1 MDKLSY
7 DKLFDFEIGEDRMHY
22 PIDGLDERYLINR
35 KGGVLDTNF
44 GRPLAPNFS
53 NGKVYFTI
61 KHKGEYIS
69 FPWNYLFLMAFS
81 PMHIELE
88 TYKEKLKVREFD
100 ATVDS
105 PNILNLCWVVPE
117 GGVETKKYPGYYGI
131 PNNSH
136 LVVSKDLIFFSTVKN
151 EIVVPTPPQTDRAY
165 PRLAFPVELKELNPR
180 VTSVV
185 HRLVAFAFL
194 PIKHS
199 KADLYVNHINGIK
212 TDFTLS
218 NLEWVNHKENTDHA
232 IATGLRNDN
241 IPLFAYNLLTGEK
254 KSFISYGECARFL
267 GTVSGVVTGAVMH
280 FRKNKSIKLKPWI
293 ITHQSD
299 PVPRLQKNYLDNVA
313 YSQNR
318 FFKVTDKAT
327 QEVSYY
333 FKAQDMLDKV
343 GSSRKRMEK
352 YPLRLKDFE
361 INQYVVTDV
370 QEADIPLE
378 VLALKPTYV
387 RGSKPQKRVRVTNL
401 SNNSVVEYDST
412 DAFACVVGAQRK
424 TIQRRALH
432 NKGIWNGYR
441 LEYLERNIKS

>member
-1 MDKLSY
+1 MTDTEY
-7 DKLFDFEIGEDRMHY
+7 DKFFEFEEGEDRTMY
-22 PIDGLDERYLINR
+22 PVNGLTRYRLSV
-35 KGGVLDTNF
+35 KGGVWDTETNK
-44 GRPLAPNFS
+44 
-53 NGKVYFTI
+53 KVPIHEHEEGLYYFRIMHGTQSI
-61 KHKGEYIS
+61 AAS
-69 FPWNYLFLMAFS
+69 WNSLFLMTFS
-81 PMHIELE
+81 PMHLKYE
-88 TYKEKLKVREFD
+88 TYKKQLKIRVFDKAVRI
-100 ATVDS
+100 
-105 PNILNLCWVVPE
+105 PNLLNLCWIVPE
-117 GGVETKKYPGYYGI
+117 GGIETDFYKGFFAI
-131 PNNSH
+131 PNNPH
-136 LVVSKDLIFFSTVKN
+136 LVVSKDLKFLR
-151 EIVVPTPPQTDRAY
+151 VP
-165 PRLAFPVELKELNPR
+165 ELKIVEFKNTDANIYPSIAILNTGWFR
-180 VTSVV
+180 SSRATEAV
-185 HRLVAFAFL
+185 HRLVAFAFIPVPPVRDAL
-194 PIKHS
+194 W
-199 KADLYVNHINGIK
+199 VNHKDGIK
-212 TDFTLS
+212 NNYEVS
-218 NLEWVNHKENTDHA
+218 NLEWIDPKGNNNHA

-254 KSFISYGECARFL
+254 KSFVSYGECARFL

-387 RGSKPQKRVRVTNL
+387 RGNKPQKRVRVTNL

-412 DAFACVVGAQRK
+412 DAFASVVGAQRK
-424 TIQRRALH
+424 TIQRGALH